1 MLDNFYA
8 ILQNNNLVQNIC
20 NIFTCLSFI
29 GTLYLLLCQ
38 LVKNRKNLSVS
49 VIDYA
54 SRQGSVFL
62 MLLFQNNS
70 LLPLTVSSIH
80 IVHGEKHYQCELIPK
95 KIRGKNALLI
105 MSPLFPLNLAP
116 KEGRQ
121 CFLEFLFAEDIPLDY
136 DKKVVLQIHSNRGLI
151 SKQITLGHKSH
162 YLNNKV

>member
-70 LLPLTVSSIH
+70 LLPLSVSSIH

-116 KEGRQ
+116 KEDRQ

>member
-49 VIDYA
+49 V
-54 SRQGSVFL
+54 
-62 MLLFQNNS
+62 FQNNA